1 LANNPAPLLPEPL
14 VQHTKEIA
22 AAIRGAELAP
32 LIGAGMSIPRGLP
45 HWKALVDRLILA
57 WKQWDRSEASRRLS
71 PENYIAFI
79 RQNFQSDLAIVS
91 YLRRRIAENG
101 SVSFGQLLFSAL
113 YTTPRLFTPEPSNI
127 HRHLVTL
134 FAGYPRRI
142 WTTNYDDLLEEAA
155 RSIGIPVST
164 LDPSRRQATNELM
177 IAHLHGFL
185 GPPGRAEGH
194 PEPSQ
199 AETILALAEDDYHT
213 IASDVIGWTNREFY
227 RLFDEHRV
235 LILGMSLDDPNVRRV
250 LATNLRHPSH
260 DTPRHFALMPTITI
274 GERELPRVRRSTRD
288 ACADDANAFRSW
300 YWRQYGVEI
309 VKLPDY
315 DTILPFL
322 VRLRYESFGQQPGD
336 LWARGSELGYQAIS
350 PWQPAQQRVAKL
362 YLDEAFESLQRDF
375 GVPAAELVE
384 IGVFLLKPDC
394 RTLELTFRG
403 GSLLQAQPG
412 KAEFSAD
419 PDHPTG
425 VAGRV
430 FVSGDGVI
438 VARSHPLHNFGLQPD
453 ERTSLSAYQ
462 GIISVPL
469 IDWAQGGIPLGVAYI
484 TTTRTDGTLFNLPP
498 STRNIG
504 EKSLEDLYQWMH
516 LSVMELVEI
525 LRKLGEKE

>member
-1 LANNPAPLLPEPL
+1 MPNNPAPLLPEPV
-14 VQHTKEIA
+14 VQQTKEIA
-22 AAIRGAELAP
+22 AAIRQAELAP

-57 WKQWDRSEASRRLS
+57 WKQWDRSQTSRLLS
-71 PENYIAFI
+71 PEHYIALI

-91 YLRRRIAENG
+91 YLRRRIAEDG
-101 SVSFGQLLFSAL
+101 RVSFGQLLFSAL
-113 YTTPRLFTPEPSNI
+113 YTTPKLFTPEPSNI

-134 FAGYPRRI
+134 FAPYPRRI

-155 RSIGIPVST
+155 RSINIPAST
-164 LDPSRRQATNELM
+164 LDPSRRQAKSELM
-177 IAHLHGFL
+177 VAHLHGFL

-250 LATNLRHPSH
+250 LATNLRHPR
-260 DTPRHFALMPTITI
+260 DQTARHFALMTTIALD
-274 GERELPRVRRSTRD
+274 EKDLPGVHKRTRHV
-288 ACADDANAFRSW
+288 CADDANAFRSW

-309 VKLPDY
+309 VRLPDY

-322 VRLRYESFGQQPGD
+322 VRLRYESFGAQPGD
-336 LWARGSELGYQAIS
+336 LWARGAALGYQAIN

-362 YLDEAFESLQRDF
+362 YLDEAFESLHRDF
-375 GVPAAELVE
+375 GVPASELVE

-394 RTLELTFRG
+394 KTLELTFRG
-403 GSLLQAQPG
+403 GSEILAQPG

-438 VARSHPLHNFGLQPD
+438 VSRDHPLHNFGLQPG
-453 ERTSLSAYQ
+453 ERQSSSSYQ

-469 IDWAQGGIPLGVAYI
+469 IDWSQGGIPLGVAYV
-484 TTTRTDGTLFNLPP
+484 TTARTDGALFKLPP
-498 STRNIG
+498 TTRNQG

-516 LSVMELVEI
+516 LSIMELIEI
-525 LRKLGEKE
+525 LRKLGEKQ